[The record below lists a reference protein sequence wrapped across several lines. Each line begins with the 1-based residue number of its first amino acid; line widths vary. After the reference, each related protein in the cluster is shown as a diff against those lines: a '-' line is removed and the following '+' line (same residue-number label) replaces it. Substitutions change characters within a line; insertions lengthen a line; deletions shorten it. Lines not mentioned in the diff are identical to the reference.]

1 MAETLAILGLV
12 AAAPPIIDGIFKTW
26 DSIVRKRETFRALPS
41 LARDLRSFGTDDSR
55 AQLYAD
61 ITLARRVLE
70 DNAILSQHKD
80 RLARIFQRIHLQL
93 YEIDSLVDAVL
104 QKPNRAWFLRRTN
117 ESKELRN
124 KVEQS
129 KRDIAEFH
137 GLIMS
142 FREISSSGI
151 GSALLEARDF
161 CFTVDA
167 EKTRTQLNDMTFVA
181 RGSRALPGEGSQ
193 VGLFIFES
201 KYYEPGTKKNDTR
214 QELQSLSS
222 RLLRAEP
229 SCSGIFPLIGFRDQ
243 AEEDEYQLVFSHP
256 FSDNKPDS
264 HCMYTLKTFYT
275 SSPTVKPS
283 LNFRV
288 DLCRQLAEA
297 VLQTHTLGLVH
308 KSIRPDN
315 VLLCFPQNPPICA
328 GEPPRLHLS
337 GWHLARPASGH
348 VTSLAGESNW
358 QNAIYQ
364 YPTRQMSVAEEEYCI
379 GHDIY
384 SLGVCM
390 LEILLWDPLVVNSDE
405 KPTISQSY
413 QTTYYRLGL
422 PLEPPHPRPTTVP
435 WVTRVPK
442 HVHSVL
448 VEMATT
454 TIPFSAGQM
463 MADLVHNCLT
473 CLVPEGIPVEF
484 MSREVQAR
492 KEISEGFVDTILG
505 GICSVLSVI

>member
-26 DSIVRKRETFRALPS
+26 DSIVRKRENYQAVTS

-70 DNAILSQHKD
+70 DNAILSEQKD
-80 RLARIFQRIHLQL
+80 RIARIFQKIHLQL
-93 YEIDSLVDAVL
+93 YEIDDLVDVVL
-104 QKPNRAWFLRRTN
+104 QKPNRSWFLRRTN

-129 KRDIAEFH
+129 KRDITEFH

-142 FREISSSGI
+142 FREISTSGI
-151 GSALLEARDF
+151 GNALLETRDF
-161 CFTVDA
+161 CLTVDA
-167 EKTRTQLNDMTFVA
+167 EKTRIQLNDMTFIA
-181 RGSRALPGEGSQ
+181 RGSRALPGKSSQ
-193 VGLFIFES
+193 IGLFVFES
-201 KYYEPGTKKNDTR
+201 KYYEPGKKKEDTKKD
-214 QELQSLSS
+214 LQSLST

-229 SCSGIFPLIGFRDQ
+229 TCSGIFPLIGFRD
-243 AEEDEYQLVFSHP
+243 EPGEDEFQLVFSHP
-256 FSDNKPDS
+256 FADNPDD
-264 HCMYTLKTFYT
+264 HCIYTLRNFYT
-275 SSPTVKPS
+275 SSTTMKPS

-288 DLCRQLAEA
+288 NLCRQLAEA

-315 VLLCFPQNPPICA
+315 ILLCFPQSPPSCT

-337 GWHLARPASGH
+337 GWHFARPASGH
-348 VTSLAGESNW
+348 VTNMAGESSW
-358 QNAIYQ
+358 RNAIYQ
-364 YPTRQMSVAEEEYCI
+364 YPTRQMRVAEEEYCI

-390 LEILLWDPLVVNSDE
+390 LEILMWDPLVVNSHE
-405 KPTISQSY
+405 GPTISQSY
-413 QTTYYRLGL
+413 QTTYHSLGL
-422 PLEPPHPRPTTVP
+422 QPEPSTPHPTTIP

-442 HVHSVL
+442 NVHGVL
-448 VEMATT
+448 VEMAATCL
-454 TIPFSAGQM
+454 PFSAGQM
-463 MADLVHNCLT
+463 MADLVHQCLT

-492 KEISEGFVDTILG
+492 KEISEGFVDIILG